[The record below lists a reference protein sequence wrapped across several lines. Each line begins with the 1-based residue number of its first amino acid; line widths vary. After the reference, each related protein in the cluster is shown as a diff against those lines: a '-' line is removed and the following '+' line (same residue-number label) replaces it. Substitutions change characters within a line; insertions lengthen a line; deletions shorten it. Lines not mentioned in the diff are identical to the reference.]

1 MGPWGLRSAAVSTS
15 LQSEVEPLAQSLVH
29 PWTSPLGEGGKS
41 QSPPGAGPGG
51 LCWFRGPE
59 LDGGRGW
66 GCGAG
71 GGCGKDH
78 QRRRGGE
85 HAPEC
90 QKGAAGSGRGTETM
104 REGYTPGRGVVVL
117 EGLGCDV
124 CHLAG
129 AARAG
134 TKGQLFYHLYHNLMG
149 AGVSQHSPC
158 HPKELPVPKSDTRP
172 SPQL

>member
-1 MGPWGLRSAAVSTS
+1 MGPWGLRSAAVSAS

-85 HAPEC
+85 HAPVSE
-90 QKGAAGSGRGTETM
+90 GSCWQWTWNRDN
-104 REGYTPGRGVVVL
+104 EGGV
-117 EGLGCDV
+117 
-124 CHLAG
+124 H
-129 AARAG
+129 
-134 TKGQLFYHLYHNLMG
+134 TGQGGGG
-149 AGVSQHSPC
+149 AGGPGLQCLSFGWCCPSRDKGTTVLSPLSQPHGGGGEPTQ
-158 HPKELPVPKSDTRP
+158 PL
-172 SPQL
+172 SPQGITCSQV